1 MGISGVIQIAKQY
14 FLVGIVGALILTV
27 VFLIGYFLVYKK
39 QMKGTKK
46 LNPSKMALGII
57 LFIYI
62 IIVMGATIGDR
73 TTINESVNLHLFS
86 SYIEAYNSFSLSQWR
101 NIILNIL
108 MFVPLG
114 FILPLLFKKCER
126 WYITYSIGLGATLFI
141 EALQYISKRGVFEL
155 DDIVNNALGCIIG
168 YGVIMLI
175 KSIFR
180 RKEKREKNSTIIA
193 YQIPLMV
200 TIISF
205 STIFITY
212 YNQELGNLSF
222 SNSYKIDM
230 SEIEVSSKMNLE
242 NKPEKTYVYK
252 AFVGNKEDATVVAKE
267 VFSKLDTNIDE
278 SQNDEYDDSIVFQSE
293 EGNYTLWVYYKGL
306 TTWFID
312 EASTKGKENLKF
324 KEVKNLLSK
333 FDIELPK
340 EATFKENGDGN
351 YSVSL
356 NMVKSNDVYLDGELS
371 CTIGKNGQVTEFTNN
386 IISYKAY
393 KEYEIISAKE
403 AYDKILNGEFS
414 VLGEL
419 EKNSKI
425 DVVGVSL
432 NYELDSKG
440 LYQPV
445 YDFEV
450 KGNGKINN
458 IFIPALKLY

>member
-1 MGISGVIQIAKQY
+1 MQISGVIQIAKQY
-14 FLVGIVGALILTV
+14 LLLGIVGALILTL
-27 VFLIGYFLVYKK
+27 VFLTGYFLVYKK
-39 QMKGTKK
+39 LMKGTKK
-46 LNPSKMALGII
+46 LNPSKMALWTI

-62 IIVMGATIGDR
+62 IIVMGATMGDR
-73 TTINESVNLHLFS
+73 TPIKESVNLHLFS

-114 FILPLLFKKCER
+114 FILPLIFKKCER
-126 WYITYSIGLGATLFI
+126 WYITYSIGLVGTLFI
-141 EALQYISKRGVFEL
+141 EILQYVSQRGVFEL

-168 YGVIMLI
+168 YGVIMFI

-180 RKEKREKNSTIIA
+180 RKEKRQKISTIVA

-200 TIISF
+200 TILSF
-205 STIFITY
+205 SIVFIAY
-212 YNQELGNLSF
+212 SNQELGNLSF

-230 SEIEVSSKMNLE
+230 SEIEVSTKLNLE
-242 NKPEKTYVYK
+242 NKPEKAYVYK
-252 AFVGNKEDATVVAKE
+252 AFVGNKEDATDVARE
-267 VFSKLDTNIDE
+267 VFSKLNTNIDK
-278 SQNDEYDDSIVFQSE
+278 SQNNEYDDTIIFESE
-293 EGNYTLWVYYKGL
+293 DKDYTLWVNYKGL

-312 EASTKGKENLKF
+312 EPNTKGKENLKF

-356 NMVKSNDVYLDGELS
+356 NMVKSKDVYLDGELS
-371 CTIGKNGQVTEFTNN
+371 CTIGKNRQVSEFTNN
-386 IISYKAY
+386 IISYKPY
-393 KEYEIISAKE
+393 NEYEIISAKE
-403 AYDKILNGEFS
+403 AYDNILNGEFR
-414 VLGEL
+414 VFGEL
-419 EKNSKI
+419 EKNAKI

-445 YDFEV
+445 YDFKV
-450 KGNGKINN
+450 KVNGEKDI
-458 IFIPALKLY
+458 IYIPALKL